1 MEEDP
6 LKNLTLGNINSLQ
19 AKLNYQQVKK
29 GYYGK
34 MGHNVKQHFLGD
46 RNGEH
51 FRRIYKEEVKKFL
64 GGHGGLKDPSKRD
77 VCEGHI

>member
-1 MEEDP
+1 
-6 LKNLTLGNINSLQ
+6 
-19 AKLNYQQVKK
+19 
-29 GYYGK
+29 